1 MVSRLTLNEDFEI
14 VQQDQLHD
22 PSPTNRAVS
31 IRPRMFSDAVR
42 VGQRC
47 TTPDPVGDLTA
58 VVAQPAGEFW
68 E

>member
-1 MVSRLTLNEDFEI
+1 MSRLALNEDFEI
-14 VQQDQLHD
+14 VQQDQVRD

-31 IRPRMFSDAVR
+31 IRSLMFSDAVR

-47 TTPDPVGDLTA
+47 TMPDPVGDLTA
-58 VVAQPAGEFW
+58 VVAEPAGEFC